1 MNYDARMLDPKA
13 KEALRMR
20 VARAIVDEG
29 MSQADAVRIFHVGR
43 TAAHNWTRAYE
54 KGGEAAL
61 RTKPMGRPKRS
72 TLLGHQAAA
81 VVNHITDHTPD
92 QLKLP
97 FVLWTRQAVQQ
108 LIDDRF
114 DLHLSL
120 STVGRC
126 LRRWGFTPQKPVRRA
141 YEQDPQAVEQWLK
154 QTYPEI
160 KARAKRENAEIHWAD
175 EMGLRSDHQTGTSY
189 SPCGKTPVITGTGQR
204 FGCNMIST
212 ITNHGTLRFMVFKHR
227 FTAAVMIE
235 FLGRLVRQ
243 ADRKLF
249 VILDGHPV
257 HRAGKVKAWVA
268 DRLDRIELFQLP
280 GYSPQLNPDELLNQ
294 DVKSN
299 ALGRRRP
306 VDQDDMMADVRG
318 YLRGTQRQPAIVRS
332 YFQEQHVKYAAEQ

>member
-13 KEALRMR
+13 KEALRLR
-20 VARAIVDEG
+20 VARAVVDEG
-29 MSQADAVRIFHVGR
+29 MTQGDAVRTFHVGR
-43 TAAHNWTRAYE
+43 TSVHNWAIAYRA
-54 KGGEAAL
+54 GGEAAL
-61 RTKPMGRPKRS
+61 RTKPMGRPKRA
-72 TLLGHQAAA
+72 TLPGHQAAA

-108 LIDDRF
+108 LIADRF
-114 DLHLSL
+114 DRHLSL

-141 YEQDPQAVEQWLK
+141 SEQDPQAVEHWLK
-154 QTYPEI
+154 QTYPKI

-189 SPCGKTPVITGTGQR
+189 APCGKTPVIAGTGQR

-227 FTAAVMIE
+227 FTADVMIE
-235 FLGRLVRQ
+235 FLGRLLRQ
-243 ADRKLF
+243 VDRKVF

-257 HRAGKVKAWVA
+257 HRARKVKAWVA
-268 DRLDRIELFQLP
+268 DRMDRIELFQLP

-306 VDQDDMMADVRG
+306 ATQDEMITDVRG
-318 YLRGTQRQPAIVRS
+318 YLRGTQRRPEIVRS
-332 YFQEQHVKYAAEQ
+332 YFSEEHVRYAAEQ

>member
-20 VARAIVDEG
+20 VAHAVVDDG
-29 MSQADAVRIFHVGR
+29 MSQAQAVRTFHVGR
-43 TAAHNWTRAYE
+43 TSVHHWTRAYE
-54 KGGEAAL
+54 KGGDAAL
-61 RTKPMGRPKRS
+61 RAKRMGRPRRS
-72 TLLGHQAAA
+72 TLLGHQAAT
-81 VVNHITDHTPD
+81 VVNHITDRTPD

-114 DLHLSL
+114 DLDVSL
-120 STVGRC
+120 STVGRW

-141 YEQDPQAVEQWLK
+141 YEQDPEAVGRWLK
-154 QTYPEI
+154 ETYPKI
-160 KARAKRENAEIHWAD
+160 KARAKREKAEIHWED
-175 EMGLRSDHQTGTSY
+175 EMGLRSDHQTGTTY
-189 SPCGKTPVITGTGQR
+189 APKGKTPAIAGTGQR

-212 ITNHGTLRFMVFKHR
+212 ITNHGTLRFMVFTHR
-227 FTAAVMIE
+227 FTADVMIG
-235 FLGRLVRQ
+235 FLRRLVRQ

-249 VILDGHPV
+249 VVLDGHPV
-257 HRAGKVKAWVA
+257 HRSKKVKAWVA
-268 DRLDRIELFQLP
+268 DRADRIELFQLP

-306 VDQDDMMADVRG
+306 THQAEMITDVRS
-318 YLRGTQRQPAIVRS
+318 YLRDTQRHPDIVRS
-332 YFQEQHVKYAAEQ
+332 YFDEEHVRYAAEQ

>member
-13 KEALRMR
+13 KEALRLR
-20 VARAIVDEG
+20 VAHAVVDDG
-29 MSQADAVRIFHVGR
+29 MSQAEAVRIFHVGR
-43 TAAHNWTRAYE
+43 TSVHNWTKAYE
-54 KGGEAAL
+54 QGGDDAL
-61 RTKPMGRPKRS
+61 RAKRMGRPKRS

-97 FVLWTRQAVQQ
+97 FVLWTREAVQQ
-108 LIDDRF
+108 LIGDRF
-114 DLHLSL
+114 DLHVSL

-141 YEQDPQAVEQWLK
+141 YEQDPEAVDHWLK
-154 QTYPEI
+154 ETYPKI
-160 KARAKRENAEIHWAD
+160 KARAKREKAEIHWGD

-189 SPCGKTPVITGTGQR
+189 APKGKTPVIAGTGQR

-212 ITNHGTLRFMVFKHR
+212 ITNNGTLRFMVFKRR
-227 FTAAVMIE
+227 FTADVMID
-235 FLGRLVRQ
+235 FLRRLVRQ

-257 HRAGKVKAWVA
+257 HRSKKVKAWVA
-268 DRLDRIELFQLP
+268 DRVDEIELFQLP

-306 VDQDDMMADVRG
+306 SNQDELITDVRS
-318 YLRGTQRQPAIVRS
+318 YLRGTQRQPSIVRN
-332 YFQEQHVKYAAEQ
+332 YFNEEHVRYAAE

>member
-13 KEALRMR
+13 KEALRIR
-20 VARAIVDEG
+20 VACAVVDDG
-29 MSQADAVRIFHVGR
+29 MSQTDAVQTFHVAR
-43 TAAHNWTRAYE
+43 TSVHNWSIAYRT
-54 KGGEAAL
+54 GGQAAL
-61 RTKPMGRPKRS
+61 RTKAMGRPKRS
-72 TLLGHQAAA
+72 TLLGHQAAM
-81 VVNHITDHTPD
+81 VVNHITDRTPD

-108 LIDDRF
+108 LIADRF
-114 DLHLSL
+114 NLRLSL

-141 YEQDPQAVEQWLK
+141 YEQDPQAVQHWLK
-154 QTYPEI
+154 QTYPKI
-160 KARAKRENAEIHWAD
+160 KARAKREKAEIHWGD

-189 SPCGKTPVITGTGQR
+189 APRGKTPVIAGTGQR

-212 ITNHGTLRFMVFKHR
+212 ITNHGTLRFMVFKQR
-227 FTAAVMIE
+227 FTAAVMIQ
-235 FLGRLVRQ
+235 FLDRLLRQ
-243 ADRKLF
+243 VDRKVF

-257 HRAGKVKAWVA
+257 HRSKKVKAWVA
-268 DRLDRIELFQLP
+268 ARVDQIELFQLP

-306 VDQDDMMADVRG
+306 ADQNEMIADVRG
-318 YLRGTQRQPAIVRS
+318 YLRGTQRQPQIVRN
-332 YFQEQHVKYAAEQ
+332 YFQETHVRYAAE